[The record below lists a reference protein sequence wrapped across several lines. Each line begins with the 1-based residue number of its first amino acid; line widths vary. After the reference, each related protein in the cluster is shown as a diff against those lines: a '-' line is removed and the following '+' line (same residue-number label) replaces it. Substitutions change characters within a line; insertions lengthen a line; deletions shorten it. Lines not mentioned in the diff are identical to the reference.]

1 MFKFCVASQINEVE
15 VLRSMFCG
23 DKEFTIIDEE
33 KYIRLKYDVD
43 HKRALGQDIPLLSI
57 NVKVPWADSTKNVFI
72 NIKMPAFYP
81 SAEALRAQVFGT
93 SSILNKNQEDAL
105 DDAISEFTEG
115 HIGREAALELVQFV
129 AVWLEQ
135 NVVTRAPAPAVQ
147 SGVKKGGGGKRAVVR
162 TAKPTANVVAATST
176 KEFRRILV
184 WFCTIAP
191 DRAKT
196 IFEWSKQLRL
206 TGFVRLGSPAFLYL
220 EGPKED
226 VDEYFSGLRSFR
238 WKKMDLIWEEKAK
251 APQLSDFQKFPGF
264 QEVNV
269 SLPGLQ
275 PIFKQAGME
284 SVYRESLKIRG

>member
-33 KYIRLKYDVD
+33 KYITLKFDVD
-43 HKRALGQDIPLLSI
+43 HKRALHHDTPLLSI
-57 NVKVPWADSTKNVFI
+57 NVRVPWADSTKNVFI

-93 SSILNKNQEDAL
+93 SSLLNKTQEDAL
-105 DDAISEFTEG
+105 DDAISKFAES
-115 HIGREAALELVQFV
+115 HIGRETALELVQFV
-129 AVWLEQ
+129 ASWLEE
-135 NVVTRAPAPAVQ
+135 NVTRAPVPVTQTGA
-147 SGVKKGGGGKRAVVR
+147 KKAGGKRAVVR
-162 TAKPTANVVAATST
+162 TTAKPAAHVVAQTSN

-196 IFEWSKQLRL
+196 IFEWAKQLRL
-206 TGFVRLGSPAFLYL
+206 TGFCRLGSPAFLYL

-251 APQLSDFQKFPGF
+251 APKLADFQRFPGF

-284 SVYRESLKIRG
+284 GVYRESLKIRG